1 MENCCT
7 PRCIAMKLLVAGL
20 ILVLVRNYTNWDMWI
35 VVGALLIIKAVI
47 LFIMPNCCC
56 NTKAKKK

>member
-1 MENCCT
+1 
-7 PRCIAMKLLVAGL
+7 MKLLVAGL